1 MRTGFYRPNLTLLT
15 TPVEAG
21 DRDQALQTRLAER
34 PAGPT
39 IVYVTLQRT
48 AERVAEALGKVGFDA
63 KPYHAGLKADERGA
77 IQDWLFRLLL
87 LSAGGETPR
96 VAERTP
102 QEELHLGVDA
112 PQVVRGPPPEGVE
125 DLGVQAQEKG
135 LPFAHV

>member
-1 MRTGFYRPNLTLLT
+1 MGSKARCLLLSHGFLPASLPA
-15 TPVEAG
+15 TPG
-21 DRDQALQTRLAER
+21 QAARSLRSLGQHDTWVRRCLVSHAVGLA
-34 PAGPT
+34 
-39 IVYVTLQRT
+39 IVV
-48 AERVAEALGKVGFDA
+48 
-63 KPYHAGLKADERGA
+63 DE
-77 IQDWLFRLLL
+77 WLFRLLL
-87 LSAGGETPR
+87 LSAVGETPR